1 MAKNKSSL
9 FSSIKEILSLKPDE
23 EAQERLRSKGV
34 SNDNINNGTV
44 IMESL
49 VEKAAKGEVSAIKE
63 VLSILERGEES
74 QKSNISVLYKALDN
88 ED

>member
-34 SNDNINNGTV
+34 SKNNINNGTV